1 MNVILLTLSASTEP
15 FTGKM
20 GIIVLFWFVHYVMQQ
35 IGSDGEINICME
47 YMDGGSLDLVIKKA
61 GKIGYGSYDS

>member
-20 GIIVLFWFVHYVMQQ
+20 GIVLFWFVHYVMQQ